1 MTDIVPFP
9 TATTT
14 TDHGIVGPDG
24 PLGTEFSDDLLRSLN
39 EALRI
44 EDKDPETAKMNRK
57 MGAQNALLAFVPSE
71 PTEAMLAAQAVAAHH
86 AAMDCLKMAM
96 RPFQPP
102 ETVVRLRSSAH
113 SMIRAQTHLLRAL
126 ERHRGWP
133 AGKKI
138 FRDSDP

>member
-1 MTDIVPFP
+1 MADIVPFP
-9 TATTT
+9 TATA

-24 PLGTEFSDDLLRSLN
+24 PLGAEFSDDLMRALA
-39 EALRI
+39 ETLRI
-44 EDKDPETAKMNRK
+44 EDKDPDTAKMNRLVA
-57 MGAQNALLAFVPSE
+57 AQNALLAFVPSE
-71 PTEAMLAAQAVAAHH
+71 PTEAMLAAQLVAAHH

-138 FRDSDP
+138 FRDTDA